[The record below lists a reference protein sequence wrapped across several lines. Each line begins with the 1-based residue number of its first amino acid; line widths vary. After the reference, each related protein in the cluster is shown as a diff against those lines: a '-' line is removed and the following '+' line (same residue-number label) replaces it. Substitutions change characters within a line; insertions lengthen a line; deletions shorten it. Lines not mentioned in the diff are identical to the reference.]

1 MNGKI
6 GHKNAHMI
14 TCKRIYIHFFYAMA
28 FIKGGKAP
36 AIGLVPIQIR
46 ISSDMLPIMNRI
58 WR

>member
-1 MNGKI
+1 
-6 GHKNAHMI
+6 
-14 TCKRIYIHFFYAMA
+14 MA

-46 ISSDMLPIMNRI
+46 ITSDMLPIMNRI